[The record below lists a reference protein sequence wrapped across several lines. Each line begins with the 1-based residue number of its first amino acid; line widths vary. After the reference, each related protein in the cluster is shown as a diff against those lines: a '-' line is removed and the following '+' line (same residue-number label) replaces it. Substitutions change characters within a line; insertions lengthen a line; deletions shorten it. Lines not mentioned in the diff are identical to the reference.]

1 MFSKMKKT
9 IGLIKHS
16 NVLSL
21 ILAAALIASSS
32 LSGFAATVTTPAAI
46 QTAAQKAA
54 ATALAK
60 GVDSLLTDMQKKVGF
75 SGSVILAQKGNVL
88 LNKGYGYANEEY
100 KVANSPKTVFRY
112 ASLSKQ
118 LTAAA
123 VLKLE
128 ENGKLSLKDPLSK
141 FIPDYPRG
149 QDISL
154 EMLLNHTSGL
164 RDDVSHTGLTQAEL
178 TRLGHTPKELVD
190 LIKAEP
196 LATKPGE
203 TYFYSNHG
211 YILLGYCIEKASGM
225 SYEAYLNKAV
235 FTPLGIK
242 DMMYDQ
248 GSAIVSN
255 RAEGYK
261 IVKGKKVKAEWIDMS
276 NPYAAGALMGT
287 TEGYLKWQ
295 QSYYSTKLLTKASWD
310 KLFSGSVRTY
320 RTAFLDEQYGLG
332 VMTTNLSLGS
342 GENAKVIYH
351 TGGVNGFR
359 AFQIH
364 IDRANLDFVL
374 LSNNESL
381 DLETLLAKVLTV
393 FMPFL

>member
-1 MFSKMKKT
+1 MFNQSEKAAQPHRGRRT
-9 IGLIKHS
+9 
-16 NVLSL
+16 
-21 ILAAALIASSS
+21 LALMLTLALMASTSPAGFGATAAS
-32 LSGFAATVTTPAAI
+32 PAAV
-46 QTAAQKAA
+46 QTAVAKTAA
-54 ATALAK
+54 SALAK
-60 GVDSLLTDMQKKVGF
+60 GVDSLLTEMQKKTGF
-75 SGSVILAQKGNVL
+75 SGSVILAQKGTVL

-100 KVANSPKTVFRY
+100 KIVNGPKTVFRY

-118 LTAAA
+118 LTAAG

-128 ENGKLSLKDPLSK
+128 ETGKLSLKDPLSK

-149 QDISL
+149 GEITL

-164 RDDVSHTGLTQAEL
+164 RDDVKHTGLTQPEL
-178 TRLGHTPKELVD
+178 TRLYHTPKELVE

-196 LATKPGE
+196 LATEPGE

-235 FTPLGIK
+235 FSPLGIK
-242 DMMYDQ
+242 DIQYDQ
-248 GSAIVSN
+248 GSAIVPN

-261 IVKGKKVKAEWIDMS
+261 LVKGKKVKADWIDMS

-287 TEGYLKWQ
+287 AEAYLKWQ
-295 QSYYSTKLLTKASWD
+295 QSYYSPKLMSKASWD

-320 RTAFLDEQYGLG
+320 RTALLDEQYGLG
-332 VMTTNLSLGS
+332 VMTTHLTLGS
-342 GENAKVIYH
+342 GDHAKVVYH

-364 IDRANLDFVL
+364 IDRAELDFVL

-381 DLETLLAKVLTV
+381 DLESLLAKVLVV